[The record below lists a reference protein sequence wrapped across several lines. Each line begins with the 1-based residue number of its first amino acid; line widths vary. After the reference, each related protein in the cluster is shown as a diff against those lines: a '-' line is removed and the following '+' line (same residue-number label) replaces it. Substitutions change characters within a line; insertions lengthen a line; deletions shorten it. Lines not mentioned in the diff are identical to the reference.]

1 MCCID
6 ECERLLGK
14 LEREIGA
21 PASTP
26 AQNAQL
32 AENLPS
38 DTVEAPRVLSG
49 ALWRRLTELA
59 ERHEGAVPL
68 HTRLF
73 AQWMHHSYPR
83 ECVFPYVSGVSG
95 PVSADEWM
103 PEGERHATEE
113 EMRQAIDETASKT
126 DSKSTDSE
134 AVEEPGTSEEVE
146 LMWTEQELFVVR
158 MKSSVESGVFRQCG
172 SLRCPCRGPLRRGV
186 AYCKTLDRV
195 EVHSVLCTGEGL
207 VQVCVKTLAIP

>member
-1 MCCID
+1 MCCIY

-21 PASTP
+21 PAATP
-26 AQNAQL
+26 AQIAQL
-32 AENLPS
+32 VENLPS

-59 ERHEGAVPL
+59 ERHEGVVPL
-68 HTRLF
+68 HTWLF

-83 ECVFPYVSGVSG
+83 ECVFPHVSGVSG

-113 EMRQAIDETASKT
+113 EMRQAIDETAANT
-126 DSKSTDSE
+126 DSKVD
-134 AVEEPGTSEEVE
+134 G
-146 LMWTEQELFVVR
+146 
-158 MKSSVESGVFRQCG
+158 FR
-172 SLRCPCRGPLRRGV
+172 SCRGTWNVRGSGAHVDRAGIICCAQGILRRV
-186 AYCKTLDRV
+186 RRV
-195 EVHSVLCTGEGL
+195 PSVRFASLPL
-207 VQVCVKTLAIP
+207 PWSSPPWR